1 MIAADR
7 PIKRPAWARLLVVD
21 QTGRVTQMPRAN
33 WLNVLRPGDL
43 VVANDAAT
51 LPGSIAGIHVRT
63 GQPIEA
69 RLAAWRAPVSAT
81 PAAFDVIVFGAGDYR
96 TRTED
101 RLPPPALAAGDRLA
115 FGTLAATVAELTDH
129 PRFVRVRFDAQGAAF
144 WQKLSRHGRPIQYAH
159 IAEPLALWDAWTPIA
174 AAPVAFEPPS
184 AGFIIAWRDVAAMH
198 ACGIHFATLT
208 HAAGLSSMGDAE
220 LDCRLPLPEWYR
232 IPASTATAI
241 ETARAEDARV
251 IAIGTTVVRA
261 VEDAASRLG
270 GIRAMERQATQRIGA
285 STPLRIV
292 DGIVT
297 GTHEPGSSHHELLR
311 AFVGDRV
318 LADATRA
325 LERDGF
331 RTHEFGDSM
340 LVFADA
346 RSRLR
351 RASLPASAACAA

>member
-1 MIAADR
+1 
-7 PIKRPAWARLLVVD
+7 
-21 QTGRVTQMPRAN
+21 MPRAN
-33 WLNVLRPGDL
+33 WLDVLRPGDL

-51 LPGSIAGIHVRT
+51 LPASITGIHVRT

-81 PAAFDVIVFGAGDYR
+81 PAVFDVIVFGAGDYR

-198 ACGIHFATLT
+198 AHGIHFATLT
-208 HAAGLSSMGDAE
+208 HAAGLSSTGDAE
-220 LDCRLPLPEWYR
+220 LDRRLPLPEWYR

-351 RASLPASAACAA
+351 RDSLPASAACAA